1 MTSSVIPV
9 FSWLLL
15 ILGLS
20 YLFQADIWIRL
31 SRDALANDYKYYTLY
46 LLLLIFGLVVVTE
59 HNKWIMDWNVA
70 ITIFGW
76 SMVIKSSIFLIAP
89 QLMKPFA
96 RLLETK
102 LVRSWIRIAGLA
114 LTMLGAILVYNN
126 VLNGTTGV

>member
-1 MTSSVIPV
+1 MSSTVVPV

-59 HNKWIMDWNVA
+59 HNKWTMDWNIA

-76 SMVIKSSIFLIAP
+76 SMVIKSAIFLITP
-89 QLMKPFA
+89 QLMRPLRK
-96 RLLETK
+96 LLEK
-102 LVRSWIRIAGLA
+102 AFIRNWIRIAGLV
-114 LTMLGAILVYNN
+114 LTILGAILVYNN
-126 VLNGTTGV
+126 VFNGSTGV